1 MRGAAILLTLALLLA
16 AAAGV
21 VKADPVIPLPGTPP
35 PGSPAPLSPSNPLPA
50 LPSAPAPLLPGAPPP
65 MLLPR
70 IQGKWLFT
78 VDSVGLKRSIRPTGT
93 CAKNLIPI
101 DLSEAFKLSVV
112 QALRNVFDDIEEVAS
127 PVGDDEVKARKA
139 KGVIVVRGGD
149 IVGRVLVE
157 VGVLLSHVNA
167 SATVS
172 ASVSVEIRK
181 TRVLEAVIDGSSATE
196 ADLSGM
202 CAGGQKTFTDVSA
215 AAMQDAVRKL
225 TDLLGNAQYLR
236 AEK

>member
-1 MRGAAILLTLALLLA
+1 M
-16 AAAGV
+16 
-21 VKADPVIPLPGTPP
+21 
-35 PGSPAPLSPSNPLPA
+35 PAP
-50 LPSAPAPLLPGAPPP
+50 
-65 MLLPR
+65 MLMPR

-78 VDSVGLKRSIRPTGT
+78 VEAAALKRSIRPIGT
-93 CAKNLIPI
+93 CAKEVISV
-101 DLSEAFKLSVV
+101 DLSEAFNRSVV
-112 QALRNVFDDIEEVAS
+112 EALRNLFDDIEQVPS
-127 PVGDDEVKARKA
+127 PVPDDAVKAHKA

-149 IVGRVLVE
+149 IVGRVFVE

-196 ADLSGM
+196 ADLRGM

-215 AAMQDAVRKL
+215 TAMQNAVKKL
-225 TDLLGNAQYLR
+225 TDLLSNAQYLR
-236 AEK
+236 AAK

>member
-1 MRGAAILLTLALLLA
+1 LA

-21 VKADPVIPLPGTPP
+21 VKADTVVPPPSLPGTPAP
-35 PGSPAPLSPSNPLPA
+35 TLPSMQAPLP
-50 LPSAPAPLLPGAPPP
+50 
-65 MLLPR
+65 LPR

-78 VDSVGLKRSIRPTGT
+78 VEAAGMKRSIRPIGA
-93 CAKNLIPI
+93 CSKEVVSV
-101 DLSEAFKLSVV
+101 DLSEAFNRSVV
-112 QALRNVFDDIEEVAS
+112 EALRNVFDDIEEVPS
-127 PVGDDEVKARKA
+127 PIPDDEVKARKA

-149 IVGRVLVE
+149 IVGRVVVE

-181 TRVLEAVIDGSSATE
+181 TRVLEAAIDGSSAAE
-196 ADLSGM
+196 AGLRGV
-202 CAGGQKTFTDVSA
+202 CAGGQKMFTDVSA
-215 AAMQDAVRKL
+215 AAMQDTVKKL
-225 TDLLGNAQYLR
+225 THLLNNAQYLR